1 MHSLGTL
8 GGLWSE
14 GYAINDLG
22 QVTGTA
28 YTENDSATHAFLW
41 AGGRMKDLGVLF
53 KFPGATSWGMGIN
66 LHGNVVGFSDCLCQ
80 VRYHAFVYRNG
91 RMLDLNNLIP
101 PGSGWALTQANG
113 INDAGEIVGYGMI
126 AGQQHAFLLTPQ

>member
-1 MHSLGTL
+1 M
-8 GGLWSE
+8 
-14 GYAINDLG
+14 
-22 QVTGTA
+22 
-28 YTENDSATHAFLW
+28 
-41 AGGRMKDLGVLF
+41 
-53 KFPGATSWGMGIN
+53 
-66 LHGNVVGFSDCLCQ
+66 VGFSDCLCQ
-80 VRYHAFVYRNG
+80 VGYHAFVYRNG